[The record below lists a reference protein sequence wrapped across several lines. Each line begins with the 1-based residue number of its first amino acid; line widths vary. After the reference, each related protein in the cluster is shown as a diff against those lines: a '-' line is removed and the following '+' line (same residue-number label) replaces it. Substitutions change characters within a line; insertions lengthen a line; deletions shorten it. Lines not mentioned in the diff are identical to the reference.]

1 MEPVEIREMALILAV
16 SEELSFT
23 RAAEKN
29 YISQPALSKIVRRVE
44 KNLGAAVF
52 DRSSSPLRVTPEG
65 KRIIEYFRQ
74 MQKVQNDLE
83 AYCAEL
89 RRHRKN
95 GLTVGA
101 PSFFCT
107 YVLPPLVSAFQM
119 EHPDF
124 AVKLIETNDA
134 ELLALL
140 RAGVLDAGLT
150 VEEDLPP
157 ELDSF
162 VLKNESIV
170 LAVPGA
176 NPVNE
181 RLRDFEL
188 GEAVMRDDALADP
201 QLPRVSM
208 IEFAHERFL
217 FLKEGNDI
225 RRRGLKICR
234 DAGFEPEIVMEL
246 DQLLT
251 AYHLAEAGLGVTF
264 VRASIPCYAGLSPD
278 LCLYAVDHP
287 DTQRHIRAVF
297 GRKTGSPA
305 QEAFSSFLKRSAQ
318 PQTPV
323 HSF

>member
-1 MEPVEIREMALILAV
+1 MEAVEFREMTLILAV

-44 KNLGAAVF
+44 KNLGAAIF

-65 KRIIEYFRQ
+65 RRIIEYFRQ
-74 MQKVQNDLE
+74 MQKVHRDLE
-83 AYCAEL
+83 DYCAEL

-107 YVLPPLVSAFQM
+107 YVLPPLVSSFQM
-119 EHPDF
+119 EHPDL

-134 ELLALL
+134 EMVALL

-181 RLRDFEL
+181 RLRGFEL
-188 GEAVMRDDALADP
+188 GEAVMRDGALDDP
-201 QLPRVSM
+201 GLPRVSM
-208 IEFAHERFL
+208 KEFAHERFL

-225 RRRGLKICR
+225 RTRGLKICR

-278 LCLYAVDHP
+278 LCLYAVDQNGFSRAGLAGKGIEALF
-287 DTQRHIRAVF
+287 QRDLRGGYDCEVF
-297 GRKTGSPA
+297 DRK
-305 QEAFSSFLKRSAQ
+305 FL
-318 PQTPV
+318 
-323 HSF
+323 